1 MSLVQRSLR
10 MGLDAAIYNRR
21 AAFKVAQL
29 RTPSIA
35 AGRSRSMTTS
45 VSASAMPVATVPGF
59 DKVAFEPEALPA
71 VSVVADAPGSW
82 AGDLLAVAVT
92 EEDLNSSGGD
102 DKDADKVVSI
112 KSDALASLDKQLQ
125 GALSELLSGG
135 DFEGKQSSASRA
147 LRLGQS
153 AAAGPRY
160 VALLGLGKGEALA
173 KPASERYGANPYQA
187 AGAALA
193 KLAKAEK
200 VASAGL
206 ALLSAPQGADAQQE
220 AAKRLAAGALAG
232 CYESLR
238 FKSKAKAP
246 KLAALHLMGLGG
258 SQQQLEAGLQAG
270 AGLAAGNFMTRYLVE
285 APPNVCTPSH
295 LADAAAH
302 IAALAPER
310 LSLQVLDADAC
321 AKLGM
326 GCYLG
331 VAEASM
337 EPPAFIHLTYKPQ
350 GEAKKK
356 VAIVGKG
363 LTFDSGGYNL
373 KAGPGSM
380 IELMKFDM
388 GGAAATLGAARILAA
403 TQPEGVEVHFIIA
416 SCENMV
422 HGKGLRP
429 GDVLKSAH
437 GKTVEVN
444 NTDAEGR
451 LTLADALWYAQ
462 EKAGVAAIVDIATLT
477 GACIIALGGEVAGMF
492 TPSDAMAAGLCAASN
507 AAGEKLWRMP
517 MEASYAEQLKS
528 SVADMKNTGG
538 RAGGSITAALFL
550 KEFIKEGVE
559 WAHLDI
565 AGPVWDEKASLPT
578 GYGAALLAQWATE
591 QGA

>member
-1 MSLVQRSLR
+1 MCMSLMQTSLR
-10 MGLDAAIYNRR
+10 LGLDAAIYNRSR
-21 AAFKVAQL
+21 SFKVAQQQL
-29 RTPSIA
+29 GRPSSA
-35 AGRSRSMTTS
+35 ANRRRAMSTAFM
-45 VSASAMPVATVPGF
+45 ASATPVLTVPSF
-59 DKVAFEPEALPA
+59 EKVAFEPESLPS
-71 VSVVADAPGSW
+71 VSVVSDAPASW
-82 AGDLLAVAVT
+82 AGDLLAVAVA
-92 EEDLNSSGGD
+92 EEDLTSVGGD
-102 DKDADKVVSI
+102 DSNAEKVVSI
-112 KSDALASLDKQLQ
+112 KSGALSSIDKQLQ

-135 DFEGKQSSASRA
+135 DFEAKQGSASRA
-147 LRLGQS
+147 LRLGKPAA

-160 VALLGLGKGEALA
+160 VALLGLGKADGLA
-173 KPASERYGANPYQA
+173 KPAEECYGANPYQA
-187 AGAALA
+187 AGVALA

-200 VASAGL
+200 VSSAGL
-206 ALLSAPQGADAQQE
+206 ALLSAPQGTEAQQE
-220 AAKRLAAGALAG
+220 AAKRLAAGVLSG
-232 CYESLR
+232 CYESVR
-238 FKSKAKAP
+238 FKSKAKAA
-246 KLAALHLMGLGG
+246 KLAALHMMGLGG
-258 SQQQLEAGLQAG
+258 SQEQLDAALQAG
-270 AGLAAGNFMTRYLVE
+270 AGLASGSFMTRYLVE
-285 APPNVCTPSH
+285 APPNV
-295 LADAAAH
+295 LDAAAC
-302 IAALAPER
+302 
-310 LSLQVLDADAC
+310 AD
-321 AKLGM
+321 LGM

-331 VAEASM
+331 VAEASLQ
-337 EPPAFIHLTYKPQ
+337 PPAFIHLTYKPQ

-388 GGAAATLGAARILAA
+388 GGAAATLGAARILAT

-416 SCENMV
+416 ACENMV

-462 EKAGVAAIVDIATLT
+462 EKAGATAIVDIATLT
-477 GACIIALGGEVAGMF
+477 GACIIALGGEVAGLF
-492 TPSDAMAAGLCAASN
+492 TPSDAMAAGLSAASN

-550 KEFIKEGVE
+550 KEFVKKGVE

-578 GYGAALLAQWATE
+578 GYGAALLAQWATK